1 VKLSCIVSQ
10 REAIVEIC
18 FIGVLEVSDRY
29 PNPFVLKR
37 NMLWRIVMEKIPVYH
52 TPEGEL
58 RLLPIVFLCVF
69 FLLFI
74 SGVVFGRC
82 VDIKYVGK

>member
-1 VKLSCIVSQ
+1 
-10 REAIVEIC
+10 
-18 FIGVLEVSDRY
+18 
-29 PNPFVLKR
+29 
-37 NMLWRIVMEKIPVYH
+37 MLWRIVMEKIPVYH